1 MHEHLTHTAGEHF
14 IALDAVVLARPR
26 ESEGL
31 SDWPGRHIDL
41 SSRNERGRDL
51 IAIKVND
58 ALLYWSQSVN
68 CTICH

>member
-1 MHEHLTHTAGEHF
+1 MHEHLTHAVGEHF

-26 ESEGL
+26 EPERLG
-31 SDWPGRHIDL
+31 DRPGRHIDL
-41 SSRNERGRDL
+41 SSRNERGRDP
-51 IAIKVND
+51 IAIEVND